1 MLLYN
6 YKIEMVQEVQQQWN
20 WYQTPNRIEW
30 IWVSERKV
38 SDHTQVR
45 NKRTNWCEAS
55 TRLSLTNASEVK
67 SSSRTVTSD
76 DKVKYRAI
84 WGKIYIPLPWT
95 YLVKFQVIS
104 NYAST
109 NSYKFRIYSWKR
121 EIYLFDGSTSD
132 KTIHEILLDLG
143 RKNDL
148 SVSLYMTGIPSG
160 NTYYID
166 VKMQF
171 IKL

>member
-45 NKRTNWCEAS
+45 ERWTNWCKAS

-67 SSSRTVTSD
+67 SSSWTVTSD
-76 DKVKYRAI
+76 DKVRYRAI
-84 WGKIYIPLPWT
+84 WGKIYIPLSWT
-95 YLVKFQVIS
+95 YLVKFQVVS
-104 NYAST
+104 SYAST
-109 NSYKFRIYSWKR
+109 NSYKFRIYSWNK
-121 EIYLFDGSTSD
+121 EIFLFNGSTSD
-132 KTIHEILLDLG
+132 KTEHETLIDLW

-148 SVSLYMTGIPSG
+148 SVSLYMTGISSG
-160 NTYYID
+160 NIYYID
-166 VKMQF
+166 VNIQLT
-171 IKL
+171 KL